1 MILNFLLNFLMGVFI
16 GVCLQ
21 EYAIKKIKKRNK
33 EDEWNNSTIRVM
45 GYNYC
50 NPNSRNSMWG
60 AKIKKGATKM
70 NCPICGANMT
80 EFEKKTFDNR
90 CSDCYSDVW
99 AAKNIGEKQSIEQV
113 ENMIKIF
120 KNMKR
125 KEPDKYIKS
134 SYDYAIKS
142 YEKQL
147 ESLKN
152 NE

>member
-1 MILNFLLNFLMGVFI
+1 
-16 GVCLQ
+16 
-21 EYAIKKIKKRNK
+21 
-33 EDEWNNSTIRVM
+33 
-45 GYNYC
+45 
-50 NPNSRNSMWG
+50 
-60 AKIKKGATKM
+60 M

-90 CSDCYSDVW
+90 CADCYSDVW

-125 KEPDKYIKS
+125 KEPDGYIKK
-134 SYDYAIKS
+134 SYDYAINS

-147 ESLKN
+147 EYLKN